1 MRTNTEALLKDVQ
14 FQPLRASGPGGQHR
28 NKVETAIRATHLPT
42 GITVIATEHR
52 SQYRNKKL
60 ALARL
65 QTRLNIRNNPRKPR
79 IKTRPRRSA
88 IEKRLNKKSR
98 HAEKKRR
105 RQEAKGARGEP

>member
-1 MRTNTEALLKDVQ
+1 MRTNTEALLKDIQ

-65 QTRLNIRNNPRKPR
+65 QTRLNIRNKPRKPR

-88 IEKRLNKKSR
+88 IEKRLNQKSR

-105 RQEAKGARGEP
+105 RQGAKGARGET